1 MITSDFDQFVH
12 EVHGHAPFPWQSA
25 AVEAIVRNGT
35 WPSSVDVPTGL
46 GKTTMLDVA
55 VFILALSAGGDA
67 PQGLGRRRIFF
78 VVDRCLVVDQA
89 EIHARRIAA
98 ALAEAAPGTVSA
110 EIAGRLRSL
119 STGAS
124 PDVLQVV
131 KMRGGVTW
139 DAAWLPRPDLPAI
152 VTGTVDQVGSR
163 VFFRGYGVSTGR
175 RPIDAALVGTDSV
188 ILVDEAHLA
197 QALTASLEAAHSFD
211 APTQR
216 VLPTSVTHLSAT
228 LAGVHAGWVAAFDEQ
243 AHLDHPVARPRL
255 TAPKWLRLVETTKDK
270 AVAEMVEHV
279 VAVSGSEASRVLVVC
294 NTVDRARAVH
304 EQLGKKLPEET
315 ELLLLMGRSR
325 PLDRTAVA
333 RRATELF
340 DAGRDSCDGAA
351 VLVATQTVEV
361 GIDLDAT
368 ALVTETA
375 SWDALVQRIG
385 RVNRRGAQDSASVV
399 VVEDNDPKPPVYR
412 QAKLATA
419 AFLRERLATSD
430 ALDVSPLAL
439 RGTTPPPG
447 TSSPPPL
454 LPVLCPAHL
463 DAWVRTN
470 PAPTNDPPLDPY
482 LHGIDRALAPVLV
495 AWRSGLVDDLG
506 EQLPSAGCAVDSVPL
521 RAEEFVEI
529 PLPAL
534 RSWLRNERKTVP
546 IGDWDDWDD
555 DIAFRDGAEGTVLRR
570 VDDST
575 SLVSWEWITDDQLR
589 PGDAVVVP
597 SERGGLDRFGWAPG
611 SASPVPDVSELA
623 AARRGQPALRL
634 DPDLPTRLGLP
645 DEPKLWDLVTDWRNS
660 EDPEDREEFTQLIVD
675 TALAW
680 LNHHPDP
687 VTETVWDATDLSKL
701 RSAFNA
707 GAGLVLAAED
717 AVPVLRTTVP
727 EHSWQTTDEASPDG
741 TSALERRVTLAK
753 HLNAVGD
760 RAEQIAEALGL
771 PETLRRSVVDAAR
784 WHDLGKV
791 DIRFQAMLFG
801 GDRISA
807 ELATEPLAK
816 SGMRAG
822 DQLQHRQARKLS
834 GLPRGARHEAWSEEL
849 VRGHL
854 DALGTSYPGDP
865 ELLCHLVASHH
876 GHARPFLPPVEDRG
890 RHQLAASVEG
900 QEVSV
905 ALPRGVR
912 VADADRFAALN
923 ARYGRWGLA
932 LLETIVRCADMTVS
946 AEGS

>member
-1 MITSDFDQFVH
+1 MIASDFDQFVRD
-12 EVHGHAPFPWQSA
+12 VHGHAPFPWQSA
-25 AVEAIVRNGT
+25 VVEDILRDGT

-55 VFILALSAGGDA
+55 VFVLALSAGGEA
-67 PQGLGRRRIFF
+67 PRDLGRRRIFF

-89 EIHARRIAA
+89 EAHARRIAA
-98 ALAEAAPGTVSA
+98 ALADAAPGTIGA

-119 STGAS
+119 STSSS
-124 PDVLQVV
+124 PDVLHVV

-163 VFFRGYGVSTGR
+163 LFFRGYGVSTGR

-188 ILVDEAHLA
+188 VLVDEAHLA
-197 QALTASLEAAHSFD
+197 QALTASLDAARSFD

-228 LAGVHAGWVAAFDEQ
+228 HAGIHDGWVTAFDEQ

-255 TAPKWLRLVETTKDK
+255 TAPKSLRLIDTSKDK
-270 AVAEMVEHV
+270 AVAEMVAQA
-279 VAVSGSEASRVLVVC
+279 VASSAAETSRVLVVC

-304 EQLGKKLPEET
+304 EQLGQKLPGA

-325 PLDRTAVA
+325 SVDREVIA
-333 RRATELF
+333 RRAIELF
-340 DAGRDSCDGAA
+340 DAGRGSNDGAA

-368 ALVTETA
+368 ALITETA
-375 SWDALVQRIG
+375 SWDALVQRVG
-385 RVNRRGAQDSASVV
+385 RVNRRGVRDSASVV

-419 AFLRERLATSD
+419 SFLRERLATSG

-439 RGTTPPPG
+439 RKIAPPPDA
-447 TSSPPPL
+447 SSPPPL
-454 LPVLCPAHL
+454 LPVLFPAQL
-463 DAWVRTN
+463 DAWVRTS
-470 PAPTNDPPLDPY
+470 PAPATDPPLDPY

-495 AWRSGLVDDLG
+495 AWRSGLVDDLDD
-506 EQLPSAGCAVDSVPL
+506 QLPSAALAVDSVPL

-534 RSWLRNERKTVP
+534 RSWLRNERESVP

-555 DIAFRDGAEGTVLRR
+555 DIAFKDGPEGTVLRR
-570 VDDST
+570 ADDGA
-575 SLVSWEWITDDQLR
+575 SWEWIADDQLR

-611 SASPVPDVSELA
+611 STEPVPDVSELVST
-623 AARRGQPALRL
+623 RRGQPALRL
-634 DPDLPTRLGLP
+634 DRDLPMRLGLP
-645 DEPKLWDLVTDWRNS
+645 DVPELWDLVMDWRNS
-660 EDPEDREEFTQLIVD
+660 EDPEGREEFARLIVD
-675 TALAW
+675 TTRAW
-680 LNHHPDP
+680 LERHSEPM
-687 VTETVWDATDLSKL
+687 TSTVWTATDLARL
-701 RSAFNA
+701 CSAFDS
-707 GAGLVLAAED
+707 GAQLVLTDKD
-717 AVPVLRTTVP
+717 AGPVLRTTAP
-727 EHSWQTTDEASPDG
+727 EHSWQTADETTPEGSS
-741 TSALERRVTLAK
+741 TLERRVTLAK
-753 HLNAVGD
+753 HLDAVGE
-760 RAEQIAEALGL
+760 RAARIAEALGL
-771 PETLRRSVVDAAR
+771 PEMLRRSVVDAAR

-801 GDRISA
+801 GSRISA

-822 DQLQHRQARKLS
+822 DQLQHRQARRLS

-849 VRGHL
+849 VRGYLGAL
-854 DALGTSYPGDP
+854 DAPYPGDS

-890 RHQLAASVEG
+890 RHELAASVDG
-900 QEVSV
+900 RQVTVTLPAGVKVS
-905 ALPRGVR
+905 
-912 VADADRFAALN
+912 DADRFATLN